1 MDEKL
6 KKDFEEFISR
16 SDINENDVQ
25 EYLEKNTE
33 LIPKKFMENHGISE
47 NIIISKLPIGLKYI
61 TDFAFVSKCTIYWNI
76 VLIEIEDPK
85 KKMFTQADDFS
96 ADFTKAKGQI
106 DNWKSL
112 LNYDSNAKE
121 SLECSLKTLIVPE
134 RMRDNPIN
142 IKYVLVYGR
151 SSEINNDIRKKKFAQ
166 LNDSSDV
173 AVVTYDSLKNRW
185 ENTKLGNCMIAN
197 IVSGDKLSLK
207 IVPDENFDTGIFSEI
222 HPTKLEINNAQKN
235 IFKKYG
241 YQIDEWE
248 KGYML
253 YVNCR
258 LSEATGAMGNVLGK
272 RKFD

>member
-1 MDEKL
+1 MEEKL
-6 KKDFEEFISR
+6 KKDFENFINKA
-16 SDINENDVQ
+16 DINENDVQ

-47 NIIISKLPIGLKYI
+47 NVIISKLPIGLKYV
-61 TDFAFVSKCTIYWNI
+61 TDFAFVSKCTIFWNI

-85 KKMFTQADDFS
+85 KKMFTQKDDFS
-96 ADFTKAKGQI
+96 ADFTQAKGQI

-112 LNYDSNAKE
+112 LNYDKNEKE
-121 SLECSLKTLIVPE
+121 LLEKSLKTLLVPE

-151 SSEINNDIRKKKFAQ
+151 SSEINNDTRKKKFAQ
-166 LNDSSDV
+166 LNGSSDV

-185 ENTKLGNCMIAN
+185 ENTKLGNCIIAN

-222 HPTKLEINNAQKN
+222 HPSQLIINEVQKN
-235 IFKKYG
+235 IFRKYG
-241 YQIDEWE
+241 YQIDDWE

-253 YVNCR
+253 YVNCKQ
-258 LSEATGAMGNVLGK
+258 SEANGTMGSVLNK